1 MPKAA
6 HESVQGTEE
15 HTLLKCNETTIS
27 RLTNKYM
34 GNLNITDIAIF
45 DWNAMM
51 VFDYKGTNY
60 DALNPTLAKG
70 T

>member
-1 MPKAA
+1 
-6 HESVQGTEE
+6 
-15 HTLLKCNETTIS
+15 
-27 RLTNKYM
+27 M

-45 DWNAMM
+45 DWNAIM

-70 T
+70 TWFKEQDAKPYFGQTFS